1 MWEVLFSFL
10 LDLFLLDSD
19 FIFIREFI
27 ILIQISSRT
36 P

>member
-19 FIFIREFI
+19 FIFIGEFI